1 MKCIVEIKSSC
12 PVQKKLFILYALLLP
27 LCVINA
33 QTKFNGNL
41 EHLDDKGMVAGWN
54 LFYEKE
60 NTYKVQLDSL
70 IKKQGKYSISITSA
84 NGKDE
89 YGAISYPINKTFHGS
104 TLTLFGWIKTEN
116 VRDGFAGLWL
126 KISGTENKLL
136 TLENMDKSDIK
147 GTNEWKEY
155 SIQVPYDENEAV
167 SINMGA
173 WLNGKG
179 KIWVDSFRLYSDNT
193 AIDEAKLKPAPF
205 FAGEKDTSFSKKSGI
220 DTILITKQNTNYLN
234 LLGQLWGF
242 LKYHHPAVAK
252 DNYNWDAELFRVM
265 PVLIKCQTDNEAS
278 LVLESW
284 VDKLGPVPACISCIP
299 LSKVKNIAIE
309 PDYGILFNNPV
320 FSKSLISKLG
330 KILQN
335 RNTGYNYYISFS
347 DGAAN
352 PKFKHENAYADMVY
366 PDAGY
371 RLLALYRYWNM
382 TQYFFPSRNLITE
395 GWNNILS
402 PYIPALIHVKD
413 QTEYAKTVQKLLA
426 SIYDTHA
433 TIGSSKILDNYKGDY
448 RLPFQAKF
456 IEGKLVVTGYYSDT
470 NKVREKFKTGDIIV
484 SVNGISVE
492 NLVKKYLPLSIASN
506 YETKLRD
513 MPSNYLLRSNIPTFN
528 LKLLR
533 NGKYLQRTLNAVK
546 ISSIDFFAYD
556 WNRDANAPG
565 YYLVTPQI
573 GYIFSGR
580 YKNKDLND
588 IKVKFSNTKGII
600 VDMRCYPS
608 DEMENT
614 FGNYIKPFSSAFV
627 KFSKASPD
635 YPGLFVYSE
644 AIKNGEKSIDNY
656 KGKVVI
662 IVNEYSQSNAEFV
675 TMAFQSNPNVTVIG
689 STTAGADGNIS
700 GITLPGDISTSISG
714 LGVFYPDGTNTQR
727 KGVKIDY
734 TVKPSIRGIRA
745 GRDELLEK
753 AKQLINGS
761 K

>member
-1 MKCIVEIKSSC
+1 MYLLQSKAVS
-12 PVQKKLFILYALLLP
+12 PAQKKLFILYALLLP
-27 LCVINA
+27 LSLINA
-33 QTKFNGNL
+33 QLKFNGNL
-41 EHLDDKGMVAGWN
+41 EQLDDKGKAAGWN
-54 LFYEKE
+54 FFYDKE

-70 IKKQGKYSISITSA
+70 VSRQGKYSISITSA
-84 NGKDE
+84 NGIDK
-89 YGAISYPINKTFHGS
+89 YGAVSYPINKTFHGS
-104 TLTLFGWIKTEN
+104 TLTLIGSIKTEN

-126 KISGTENKLL
+126 KISGTKNKLL
-136 TLENMDKSDIK
+136 TLENMDKSGIT
-147 GTNEWKEY
+147 GTNDWKEY
-155 SIQVPYDENEAV
+155 SIRVPYDENEAV

-179 KIWVDSFRLYSDNT
+179 KIWVDSFRLYINDT
-193 AIDEAKLKPAPF
+193 AIEKAKTKPAPF

-220 DTILITKQNTNYLN
+220 DTIIVTKKNIQYLN

-252 DNYNWDAELFRVM
+252 GKYNWDAELLRVM
-265 PVLIKCQTDNEAS
+265 PVLIKCQTDNQAS
-278 LVLESW
+278 IVLENLI
-284 VDKLGPVPACISCIP
+284 DKLGQPPTCVNCIP
-299 LSKVKNIAIE
+299 LSKIKNIVIT
-309 PDYGILFNNPV
+309 PDYGILFNNTV

-335 RNTGYNYYISFS
+335 RNTGYNYYISLVE
-347 DGAAN
+347 DVGN
-352 PKFKHENAYADMVY
+352 PAFKHENAYADMVY

-382 TQYFFPSRNLITE
+382 IQYFFPSRNLIPD
-395 GWNNILS
+395 GWNNKLPQYILQ
-402 PYIPALIHVKD
+402 LIHDKD
-413 QTEYAKTVQKLLA
+413 PTEYAKTVQKLIA
-426 SIYDTHA
+426 STYDTHA
-433 TIGSSKILDNYKGDY
+433 SIGSSKTLEDYKGNY

-470 NKVREKFKTGDIIV
+470 NKVREKFKIGDIIV
-484 SVNGISVE
+484 SINGISVR
-492 NLVKKYLPLSIASN
+492 NLVKKYLPLSVASN

-513 MPSNYLLRSNIPTFN
+513 MPGNYLLRSNIPQFD

-546 ISSIDFFAYD
+546 ISTIDFFSYD
-556 WNRDANAPG
+556 WNPDANAPG
-565 YYLVTPQI
+565 YYLLTPQI

-588 IKVKFSNTKGII
+588 IKMKFAQTKGII
-600 VDMRCYPS
+600 VDLRCYPS

-627 KFSKASPD
+627 KFSKASPG
-635 YPGLFVYSE
+635 YPGLFVYSQ

-675 TMAFQSNPNVTVIG
+675 TMAFQSNPVVTVIG

-714 LGVFYPDGTNTQR
+714 LGVFYPDGTNAQR

-734 TVKPSIRGIRA
+734 IVKPSIRGITA

-753 AKQLINGS
+753 AKYLINGS